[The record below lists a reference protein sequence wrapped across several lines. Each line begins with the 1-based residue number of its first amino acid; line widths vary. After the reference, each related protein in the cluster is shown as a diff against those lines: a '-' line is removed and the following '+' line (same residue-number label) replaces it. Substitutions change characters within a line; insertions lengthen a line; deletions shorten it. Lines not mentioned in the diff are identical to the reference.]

1 MRKRRSA
8 KSRLRIFL
16 AHDGVCHIC
25 KGKIGV
31 GEAWDLDHIT
41 PIAMGG
47 EDEEANLAPA
57 HRKTCHGAKTAQQ
70 DVPMIAKA
78 KRREALHLGAKPA
91 PKQRLLSAGFQK
103 APPQRRAS
111 TPLTKP
117 PVPRR
122 RSLYGEA

>member
-8 KSRLRIFL
+8 KTRLSIFL
-16 AHDGVCHIC
+16 AHEGTCHIC

-31 GEAWDLDHIT
+31 GEAWDLDHVT
-41 PIAMGG
+41 PLAMGG
-47 EDEEANLAPA
+47 EDEDANLAPA

-78 KRREALHLGAKPA
+78 KRREAIHLGAKPA
-91 PKQRLLSAGFQK
+91 PKKRIQGPGFPK

-111 TPLTKP
+111 TPLSKTLP
-117 PVPRR
+117 PR
-122 RSLYGEA
+122 RSLFGGA